1 MAHADPVLDQHEV
14 SSNRLDDPI
23 LDALEPKPLLID
35 CLQNEILMD
44 TICQLHDIFTSR
56 VFVAIC
62 RGFWDRMGQVTLSLS
77 LMISMHTF
85 G

>member
-35 CLQNEILMD
+35 CLQNEILSSW
-44 TICQLHDIFTSR
+44 TL
-56 VFVAIC
+56 FVNC
-62 RGFWDRMGQVTLSLS
+62 
-77 LMISMHTF
+77 MISLLAGFLLPFVVAF
-85 G
+85 GIEWGR